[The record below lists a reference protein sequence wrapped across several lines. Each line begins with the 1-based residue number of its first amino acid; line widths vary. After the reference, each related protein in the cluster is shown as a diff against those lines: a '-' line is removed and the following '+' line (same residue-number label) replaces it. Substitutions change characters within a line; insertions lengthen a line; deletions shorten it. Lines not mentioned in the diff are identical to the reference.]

1 MVYFPEIE
9 KYVAKPYSSSTKW
22 LIIGLI
28 FVIVLIGIFY
38 FLIAAGYIASVSPT
52 DPANPKNVQ
61 NYNANNTASNTNSK
75 NSTFSGN
82 VPSANY
88 SGGGNTI
95 ANGSGGG
102 NFNPSGGNAN

>member
-9 KYVAKPYSSSTKW
+9 QFVAKPYSSTTKW
-22 LIIGLI
+22 LLIGLV
-28 FVIVLIGIFY
+28 FVIILIGIFY

-52 DPANPKNVQ
+52 SPTNPKNVQ
-61 NYNANNTASNTNSK
+61 NYNANNVASNTNSK

-82 VPSANY
+82 VPASY

-102 NFNPSGGNAN
+102 TFNPTGGNVYP